1 MNSNLFL
8 MKIFLFIYIFCFPI
22 FSLLA
27 QSPPG
32 KVIIKSYSNENGKC
46 TSKIQEFDL
55 NNGFSFNYDSITQT
69 IVFDSSFSLIKDFG
83 GIFNLMS
90 SQKQEPPKPY
100 LGIVFQEIP
109 NKENESFG
117 NSIEVTNVL
126 PESSAEEA
134 GIKIGDRIL
143 FIDNDKVVN
152 LPQIVQKVQEKSV
165 GDILKIKVERSG
177 KIIELNAKLKARAEN
192 INNKL
197 SSLGTINDNSRD
209 LNFIESMTMPQFMIQ
224 RPSPRLGI
232 TVESMDS
239 EMKKDLK
246 IKKGNGIIIT
256 NVIEGSNAQIAGLK
270 LNDVILKIDGIEV
283 TTPLE
288 VKNQVES
295 KTVGSNLEI
304 QLKRYGKSKK
314 IIAVLNEFSGKWDE
328 SLGQSEF
335 ELNSFPDL
343 NWIDENGNIVFIPLS
358 IEEKIKLIEELK
370 KTKIQQE
377 EKDRK

>member
-1 MNSNLFL
+1 M
-8 MKIFLFIYIFCFPI
+8 
-22 FSLLA
+22 
-27 QSPPG
+27 
-32 KVIIKSYSNENGKC
+32 
-46 TSKIQEFDL
+46 
-55 NNGFSFNYDSITQT
+55 
-69 IVFDSSFSLIKDFG
+69 
-83 GIFNLMS
+83 
-90 SQKQEPPKPY
+90 
-100 LGIVFQEIP
+100 
-109 NKENESFG
+109 
-117 NSIEVTNVL
+117 

-304 QLKRYGKSKK
+304 QLKRYGKSKR

-370 KTKIQQE
+370 KSKIQQE

>member
-1 MNSNLFL
+1 
-8 MKIFLFIYIFCFPI
+8 
-22 FSLLA
+22 
-27 QSPPG
+27 
-32 KVIIKSYSNENGKC
+32 
-46 TSKIQEFDL
+46 
-55 NNGFSFNYDSITQT
+55 
-69 IVFDSSFSLIKDFG
+69 
-83 GIFNLMS
+83 
-90 SQKQEPPKPY
+90 
-100 LGIVFQEIP
+100 
-109 NKENESFG
+109 
-117 NSIEVTNVL
+117 
-126 PESSAEEA
+126 
-134 GIKIGDRIL
+134 
-143 FIDNDKVVN
+143 
-152 LPQIVQKVQEKSV
+152 
-165 GDILKIKVERSG
+165 
-177 KIIELNAKLKARAEN
+177 
-192 INNKL
+192 
-197 SSLGTINDNSRD
+197 
-209 LNFIESMTMPQFMIQ
+209 MTMPQFMIQ

-370 KTKIQQE
+370 KSKIQQE
-377 EKDRK
+377 EKDKK